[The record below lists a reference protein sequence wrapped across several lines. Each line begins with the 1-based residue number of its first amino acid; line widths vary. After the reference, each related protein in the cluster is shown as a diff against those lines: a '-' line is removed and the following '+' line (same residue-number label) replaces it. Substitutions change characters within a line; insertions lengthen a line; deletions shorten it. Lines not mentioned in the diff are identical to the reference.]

1 MNWTQALLNWYD
13 QNKRTLPWRG
23 SKSPYQIWLSE
34 IMLQQTRVDQGL
46 PYYQRFIER
55 FPEVKDLAEA
65 REEEVLKFWEGL
77 GYYSRARNLHKA
89 AKLLAAMGNFPENK
103 KGWLKL
109 PGVGRYTSGAVASIA
124 FGEKVPAVDGNVFRV
139 VSRLLALQDDI
150 SKPSTLTLFESIVT
164 DVIPED
170 RPGDF
175 NQAIMEL
182 GATVCT
188 PRQPQCSECPL
199 ALWCYAKKAG
209 NWQNFPVKSAKLKS
223 KHVYMAFILIEHQG
237 KQLWRKRPENGIW
250 AGLWEPFG
258 IESENPV
265 SLEFVEKSIYTTLGM
280 LGVNAPIETLSP
292 PVTHILSH
300 RKLSVSFWGPVFLPT
315 FVLPEGYQWVDAEQA
330 ANLPKSR
337 LIVNVT
343 AAFQQSL

>member
-1 MNWTQALLNWYD
+1 
-13 QNKRTLPWRG
+13 
-23 SKSPYQIWLSE
+23 
-34 IMLQQTRVDQGL
+34 
-46 PYYQRFIER
+46 
-55 FPEVKDLAEA
+55 
-65 REEEVLKFWEGL
+65 
-77 GYYSRARNLHKA
+77 
-89 AKLLAAMGNFPENK
+89 
-103 KGWLKL
+103 
-109 PGVGRYTSGAVASIA
+109 
-124 FGEKVPAVDGNVFRV
+124 
-139 VSRLLALQDDI
+139 
-150 SKPSTLTLFESIVT
+150 
-164 DVIPED
+164 
-170 RPGDF
+170 
-175 NQAIMEL
+175 
-182 GATVCT
+182 
-188 PRQPQCSECPL
+188 L

-209 NWQNFPVKSAKLKS
+209 NWQKFPVKSAKLKS
-223 KHVYMAFILIEHQG
+223 KHVYMAFIRIEHQG